1 MKKTLSIIGLG
12 AGMLAALSSCSS
24 VPNEDTLG
32 DYEEAMPMSEL
43 AVGDSELPPWVLEG
57 DDSYQIPAG
66 DRTPEADRNHFATP
80 EPGEEL
86 TVSNGIASQNQPA
99 IAAHDDT
106 VVDSHVADDFDPYAM
121 PETEP
126 TTATVATPVIEGAPV
141 AAAPAT
147 PRPKVTTTPRKPK
160 QIAQNNTRKQ
170 SNKKQLASQKTK
182 QKKIDKKKVKKV
194 SEPTLVVY
202 KVRPGDNLYE
212 IAKRSN
218 TTIAQI
224 RKDSGIKGDIIHPGQ
239 TIKVRFTPKGYK
251 ASKKKATPTT
261 TTYEVKKGDRLAKVA
276 AQHGVTTAALLKAN
290 NLTMAQAGKIRPG
303 TKITIPGKTS
313 SASKKTQKSKAS
325 QKKKRR

>member
-12 AGMLAALSSCSS
+12 ASMLVALSSCSHR
-24 VPNEDTLG
+24 NADTLG
-32 DYEEAMPMSEL
+32 YEEAMPMSEL
-43 AVGDSELPPWVLEG
+43 AVGDGELPPWILEG
-57 DDSYQIPAG
+57 DDTYQIPAG
-66 DRTPEADRNHFATP
+66 DRTPEADRNHYATP
-80 EPGEEL
+80 EPGESMA
-86 TVSNGIASQNQPA
+86 VSNGITSQNQPA
-99 IAAHDDT
+99 VAHDDT

-121 PETEP
+121 PSTP
-126 TTATVATPVIEGAPV
+126 AGAVATTAAQTSTAT
-141 AAAPAT
+141 
-147 PRPKVTTTPRKPK
+147 TTTPKKTTSVASTKKPK
-160 QIAQNNTRKQ
+160 V
-170 SNKKQLASQKTK
+170 
-182 QKKIDKKKVKKV
+182 DKKKVKKV

-251 ASKKKATPTT
+251 ADKKKETPTS
-261 TTYEVKKGDRLAKVA
+261 TTYTVKKGDMLSKVA
-276 AQHGVTTAALLKAN
+276 AKHGVTLAALLKAN

-313 SASKKTQKSKAS
+313 TVSKKSTKNTKKNS
-325 QKKKRR
+325 KKKSR

>member
-12 AGMLAALSSCSS
+12 AGMLVALSSCSQYR
-24 VPNEDTLG
+24 DTLG
-32 DYEEAMPMSEL
+32 YEEAMPMSEL

-66 DRTPEADRNHFATP
+66 DRTPEVDRNHFATP
-80 EPGEEL
+80 EPGESMA
-86 TVSNGIASQNQPA
+86 VSNGLTRQNQPA
-99 IAAHDDT
+99 LAHDDT
-106 VVDSHVADDFDPYAM
+106 VVDSHVGADFDPYAM
-121 PETEP
+121 PDTP
-126 TTATVATPVIEGAPV
+126 TGAAAGTSTPKPVAT
-141 AAAPAT
+141 
-147 PRPKVTTTPRKPK
+147 TTKPQQPTIASTSKPK
-160 QIAQNNTRKQ
+160 S
-170 SNKKQLASQKTK
+170 SN
-182 QKKIDKKKVKKV
+182 KKVKKV

-251 ASKKKATPTT
+251 ADKNKKTETS
-261 TTYEVKKGDRLAKVA
+261 TTYIVKQGDMLSKVA
-276 AQHGVTTAALLKAN
+276 AKHDVSLAALLKAN

-313 SASKKTQKSKAS
+313 TVSKKTSKRKST
-325 QKKKRR
+325 KRR

>member
-12 AGMLAALSSCSS
+12 ASMLVALSSCSH
-24 VPNEDTLG
+24 NHGDTLG
-32 DYEEAMPMSEL
+32 YEEAMPMSEL

-66 DRTPEADRNHFATP
+66 DRTPEVDRNHFATP
-80 EPGEEL
+80 EPGESMA
-86 TVSNGIASQNQPA
+86 VSNGITSQNQPA
-99 IAAHDDT
+99 VAHDDT

-121 PETEP
+121 PT
-126 TTATVATPVIEGAPV
+126 GAGST
-141 AAAPAT
+141 AAPAT
-147 PRPKVTTTPRKPK
+147 PGAPQAPVATTTPKKPRPV
-160 QIAQNNTRKQ
+160 A
-170 SNKKQLASQKTK
+170 SNKKKV
-182 QKKIDKKKVKKV
+182 DKKKVKKV

-251 ASKKKATPTT
+251 AGKKKATPTT
-261 TTYEVKKGDRLAKVA
+261 TTYIVKKGDMLSKVA
-276 AQHGVTTAALLKAN
+276 ARHGVSTAALLKAN
-290 NLTMAQAGKIRPG
+290 NLTMAQAGKVRPG
-303 TKITIPGKTS
+303 TKIVIPGKTS
-313 SASKKTQKSKAS
+313 TVSKKTTKAKSS
-325 QKKKRR
+325 KKRRR